1 MVIVGCSMVFY
12 LLFGV
17 AIDLSYLGFRAS
29 FKNLRSQSER
39 NGIIFLL

>member
-17 AIDLSYLGFRAS
+17 PIDLSYLGFKAS